1 MKICVL
7 GAGALGCA
15 LGGVLTEAGHEVWL
29 INRNVAQ
36 VEALNSRGLILR
48 DGGIDRRVPV
58 HAATSARGVAMDTGV
73 VDLVI
78 VLVKSFD
85 TRPAMEA
92 ALSLLGPDT
101 VVLSLQNGLGHE
113 DILGS
118 IVGRERVL
126 AGKTYAGGT
135 QLGAGHVL
143 IGTRGKDTHLGEL
156 DGCITER
163 VQRIAAAFNAAGLD
177 TTVSR
182 NIIGTIWDKLLVNV
196 ATGAVSA
203 ATRLP
208 YGEMYQVPELEAC
221 GIAAVAEAMAVAKAS
236 GVTLATTDPRQPWV
250 KAGEGLPYAFK
261 TSMLQSL
268 EKGSITEIDFVNG
281 AVVRQ
286 GAKCGVPTP
295 VNQAL
300 VACIKGI
307 ERAQPRQ
314 RDSKEHTM
322 APHKQKSYV
331 EHVAVRVKDIQWHI
345 NFFLEVLGM
354 DVREIDGPT
363 DAPHQYWTIGGLQ
376 LMSTPGFAAPPSNDA
391 GWLAHLGIM
400 VDDLEVALAGS
411 KAWGVK
417 QLPQGRNWLQLP
429 DGLAVELI
437 QASTGSVSAVLAIN
451 PRAATV

>member
-29 INRNVAQ
+29 INRNAAQ
-36 VEALNSRGLILR
+36 VEALNSRGLVLR
-48 DGGIDRRVPV
+48 EGGADRCVQV
-58 HAATSARGVAMDTGV
+58 HAATSAAGVAMDTGA

-118 IVGRERVL
+118 IVGHERVL

-135 QLGAGHVL
+135 QLGPGHVL

-156 DGCITER
+156 DGRITER
-163 VQRIAAAFNAAGLD
+163 VQRIATAFNAAGLD
-177 TTVSR
+177 TMVSS
-182 NIIGTIWDKLLVNV
+182 NILGTIWDKLLVNV

-203 ATRLP
+203 VTRLP
-208 YGEMYQVPELEAC
+208 YGDMYQVPELEAC

-236 GVTLATTDPRQPWV
+236 GITLATTDPRQPWV

-286 GAKCGVPTP
+286 GAGCGVPTP

-300 VACIKGI
+300 VACIKGL
-307 ERAQPRQ
+307 ERALPRQ
-314 RDSKEHTM
+314 PSKEDTM
-322 APHKQKSYV
+322 AGPEQKSYV

-345 NFFLEVLGM
+345 NFFREVLGM
-354 DVREIDGPT
+354 DAREIDGPA

-400 VDDLEVALAGS
+400 VEDLEAALAG
-411 KAWGVK
+411 AQTWGVK
-417 QLPQGRNWLQLP
+417 ELPQGRNWLQLP

-437 QASTGSVSAVLAIN
+437 QASAGSVSAVLAVN
-451 PRAATV
+451 PRATAA